1 MSEQAA
7 GSPAGPPL
15 PQLCAWVTFSIRDGI
30 RKNVCRE
37 PCLWCPGLLSWG
49 QMVFIL
55 VAS

>member
-7 GSPAGPPL
+7 GSPARPPL
-15 PQLCAWVTFSIRDGI
+15 PQLCTRVTFSVRDGI

-37 PCLWCPGLLSWG
+37 GFLWCPGLVGWG

>member
-7 GSPAGPPL
+7 GSPARSL
-15 PQLCAWVTFSIRDGI
+15 PQVCALVTFSIRDGI

-37 PCLWCPGLLSWG
+37 RFLWCPGLIGWG